1 LEVILPVEGPKAKG
15 GVAMPATREPP
26 TFVNY
31 RDAVTD
37 LVDSGEPFGDVEDVI
52 EESNLK
58 EDTKAALWL
67 LAFFEQQDK
76 S

>member
-1 LEVILPVEGPKAKG
+1 V
-15 GVAMPATREPP
+15 PATREPP
-26 TFVNY
+26 TFANY

-37 LVDSGEPFGDVEDVI
+37 LVDSGEPFGEVEEVI

-67 LAFFEQQDK
+67 LAFFEQP
-76 S
+76 SRGPAR